1 MPDMPVR
8 VDATAVLD
16 EGRTALSYSSVIGP
30 DVLDTDAGLILAAA
44 NTVGRDR
51 VTNRDLRE
59 YLETGENHERGA

>member
-16 EGRTALSYSSVIGP
+16 EGRTALLYSSVIGP

-44 NTVGRDR
+44 DRIGRDSI
-51 VTNRDLRE
+51 TNPDLME
-59 YLETGENHERGA
+59 YLERVS